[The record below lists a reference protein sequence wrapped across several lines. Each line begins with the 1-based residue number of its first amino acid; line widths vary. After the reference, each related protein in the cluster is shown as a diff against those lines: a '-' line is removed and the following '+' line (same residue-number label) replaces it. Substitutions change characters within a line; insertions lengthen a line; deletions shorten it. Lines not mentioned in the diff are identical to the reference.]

1 MPVPI
6 ESTLIKQR
14 YKTDNKFS
22 EDCIDRL
29 LVSAGKTLE
38 AKQDPVTIF
47 RNSKL
52 VDEHCGQADLLSH
65 ANFPKG

>member
-52 VDEHCGQADLLSH
+52 VDATLWASRSFKPRQ
-65 ANFPKG
+65 FP